1 MALPAPCAGA
11 RVDYQSS
18 SAMDGPPVAGGQQML
33 VVYPRHL
40 DDARRVIAAVQ
51 DQQAVLL
58 DTSMVVDGEAQRLI
72 DFACGGM
79 AALEA
84 QVHRISAEV
93 FLFAP
98 AEAWVDAQD

>member
-1 MALPAPCAGA
+1 
-11 RVDYQSS
+11 
-18 SAMDGPPVAGGQQML
+18 MDGPTVAGGQQML
-33 VVYPRHL
+33 VFYPRHL

-51 DQQAVLL
+51 GQQAVLL
-58 DTSMVVDGEAQRLI
+58 DTSHAADGEAQRLI

-79 AALEA
+79 EALEA

-98 AEAWVDAQD
+98 GQARVDASD